1 MNDFKLRPFRP
12 VDVPEIERL
21 LERLYN
27 LPRET
32 CRRYLQWMHYE
43 NPNSEHP
50 LIVVAEYQGRVAGKY
65 KYVASQWRHSATGT
79 EEVILA
85 PGGAFVLPE
94 HRGQGLLKKMMEFGR
109 EWLRPDY
116 RWFLN
121 TSTTPKSVRSY
132 EKFGAY
138 PLAYRYYLDSCSYPG
153 ILHYCLNYTKISP
166 PRVRYGECDGILV
179 TKEAFQEDMIR
190 IAGRRTLPRSA
201 VELKRDA
208 VFYGWRYRNPLKKYS
223 FYYSGYP
230 GEITGFVVV
239 SHKRNNLRGYIVD
252 YGQTE
257 EGSLERILRLIRR
270 RRDFD
275 ILSIYEFC
283 VDRSLASCL
292 HAGELRKNRVVRFLE
307 EKRVHPTYPFFLIK
321 TAEGED
327 GWFWDGLDLR
337 DISNWS
343 MMGTARELE

>member
-1 MNDFKLRPFRP
+1 MPAGPPDVIINFTPTGMIPTNEMTPHVPITPSEIIEQVHEAFEIGITMVHLHAREEESGRPCWQAEVYRKIIEGIRDFT
-12 VDVPEIERL
+12 
-21 LERLYN
+21 
-27 LPRET
+27 RE
-32 CRRYLQWMHYE
+32 
-43 NPNSEHP
+43 
-50 LIVVAEYQGRVAGKY
+50 LIICVSLSGR
-65 KYVASQWRHSATGT
+65 
-79 EEVILA
+79 
-85 PGGAFVLPE
+85 
-94 HRGQGLLKKMMEFGR
+94 
-109 EWLRPDY
+109 
-116 RWFLN
+116 
-121 TSTTPKSVRSY
+121 
-132 EKFGAY
+132 
-138 PLAYRYYLDSCSYPG
+138 
-153 ILHYCLNYTKISP
+153 NYTEFEKRTDVLLLDGELKPDMGSLTLSSVNFNRIASINSP
-166 PRVRYGECDGILV
+166 
-179 TKEAFQEDMIR
+179 DMVR
-190 IAGRRTLPRSA
+190 IAGRRTLPRPA
-201 VELKRDA
+201 VELKRDE
-208 VFYGWRYRNPLKKYS
+208 VFYGWRYRNPLKNYT
-223 FYYSGYP
+223 FYYAGYP